1 MECDVDNSNKFLNKE
16 SLIAFGEFMNMV
28 NPVTGWMLKLVI
40 DKFVDDA
47 SDQIA
52 KSESSEE
59 IRRIRQRQHLAVELM
74 ERRAHAAQELALA
87 QRIVTAA
94 EVEVEEYYGGS
105 DEAALGLDAKTDGAT
120 AGATLGLRGKSGV
133 IKKRVIRL
141 KGELHDTTSM
151 EFVQRNLVDNGS

>member
-1 MECDVDNSNKFLNKE
+1 MDTLNK
-16 SLIAFGEFMNMV
+16 SLNKDSLRAFGDIVNVF
-28 NPVTGWMLKLVI
+28 NPVAGWILKLVI

-47 SDQIA
+47 SEQIA

-59 IRRIRQRQHLAVELM
+59 IRRIGQRQHLAVELM

-105 DEAALGLDAKTDGAT
+105 DEAALGLDAKTDGET